1 MKLTNLKLTNF
12 KKISNI
18 SDNIIYLNEDI
29 NVLVGGN
36 NTGKTSILQAIQKLF
51 GTKNIEPKDLNYLV
65 KNGNLKIEGNIKF
78 SEEEVLAFFEIAK
91 NQLEHHITNEKIQEV
106 IKEIASNHSHFF
118 EDLTFIERKN
128 AQHSRNKTFS
138 SDILEKYG
146 KSQEQDIY
154 QIIYKAS
161 TILSGTDFYNIYKSP
176 LYLDSRGNLMEKEKF
191 IPLNEIEKQFKNQ
204 NNQVN
209 IRGLLYAL
217 KKKELNKFEEF
228 KKRLLNVFSEL
239 EDVDVIH
246 NEDIGEFELILKEKL
261 RNNGTTEQV
270 SYDIKEVGQGM
281 QSLVLILATIL
292 LLKPHIVLMDEPEAH
307 MHPSLITEF
316 VKYLK
321 YLAKDTQFIITSH
334 SLVLM
339 NEVGMDKIFHLKN
352 DTAKKGIV
360 VNKIEERNNFLDI
373 IKEIGYDIDTLSYI
387 AQPYVYVLVE
397 GESDKKY
404 LLEFAKKANL
414 QKQINLFNVGF
425 VIMNGKNNRHKF
437 LSLLEKLEKN
447 ILTIPFVM
455 ILDKDETSEENIEK
469 LKARI
474 ANTKNEICYL
484 EKRQIENYLV
494 DIEVIKKII
503 TQKIKPENKEKWE
516 KIDFEKE
523 IINFCESQKE
533 HIFDNYMND
542 FFANSIFLSTQK
554 MREIFK
560 DTKQKNLQETM
571 ENFVAEFSGELTKV
585 TTKKGIEL
593 SKNASSME
601 DVFNQ
606 KWENEKMNMC
616 DGRKLLKNMRTWLE
630 TEFKISFSDQNI
642 IDEMIMPDEIKNL
655 LDLLSNFNA
664 KI

>member
-1 MKLTNLKLTNF
+1 MKLISLKLTNF

-18 SDNIIYLNEDI
+18 ADNTIYLNEDI
-29 NVLVGGN
+29 NILVGGN
-36 NTGKTSILQAIQKLF
+36 NTGKTSILQAVQKLF

-65 KNGNLKIEGNIKF
+65 KNGNLKIEGNVRF

-91 NQLEHHITNEKIQEV
+91 NQFEHQVTNQKIQE
-106 IKEIASNHSHFF
+106 IAKEIASNNSHFF

-128 AQHSRNKTFS
+128 AQHSRNKSFS
-138 SDILEKYG
+138 SDILKKYA

-154 QIIYKAS
+154 QIIFRAS
-161 TILSGTDFYNIYKSP
+161 TILNATDFYNIYKSP

-191 IPLNEIEKQFKNQ
+191 IPLNEIENQFKNQ

-217 KKKELNKFEEF
+217 KKKKLDKFKEF

-270 SYDIKEVGQGM
+270 TYDIKDVGQGM

-307 MHPSLITEF
+307 MHPSLINEF

-352 DTAKKGIV
+352 DVAKKGIV
-360 VNKIEERNNFLDI
+360 INKIEERNNFLDI

-387 AQPYVYVLVE
+387 AQPCVYVFVE

-414 QKQINLFNVGF
+414 QKQINVFNIGF
-425 VIMNGKNNRHKF
+425 VIMGGKNNRHKF
-437 LSLLEKLEKN
+437 LNLLEKLEKN
-447 ILTIPFVM
+447 ILPIPFVM
-455 ILDKDETSEENIEK
+455 ILDKDETSEENIQK
-469 LKARI
+469 FKAKI
-474 ANTKNEICYL
+474 ANTKNEIYYL
-484 EKRQIENYLV
+484 EKRQIENYLI
-494 DIEVIKKII
+494 DMEAIKRII
-503 TQKIKPENKEKWE
+503 TKKIKPENQEKWE
-516 KIDFEKE
+516 QINFEKQ
-523 IINFCESQKE
+523 IIEFCESQKE
-533 HIFDNYMND
+533 HIFNNYISD

-571 ENFVAEFSGELTKV
+571 DNFAAEFSGELTKI

-593 SKNASSME
+593 SKNTSSME
-601 DVFNQ
+601 DLFNQ
-606 KWENEKMNMC
+606 KWENEKMNRC
-616 DGRKLLKNMRTWLE
+616 DGRKLIKNIRFWLE
-630 TEFKISFSDQNI
+630 TEFQTSFSDQDI
-642 IDEMIMPDEIKNL
+642 IDEMIMPDEITKL
-655 LDLLSNFNA
+655 LGLLSEFNI

>member
-1 MKLTNLKLTNF
+1 MKLISLKLTNF

-18 SDNIIYLNEDI
+18 ADNTIYLNEDI
-29 NVLVGGN
+29 NILVGGN

-51 GTKNIEPKDLNYLV
+51 GTKQIEPKDLNYLV
-65 KNGNLKIEGNIKF
+65 KNGNLKIEGNIQF

-91 NQLEHHITNEKIQEV
+91 NQFEHHITNTQIQTIV
-106 IKEIASNHSHFF
+106 KKVSSSNSHFF

-128 AQHSRNKTFS
+128 AQHSRNKSFS
-138 SDILEKYG
+138 SDRIPKEAK
-146 KSQEQDIY
+146 IAH
-154 QIIYKAS
+154 QIIIDAS
-161 TILSGTDFYNIYKSP
+161 TILRGTDFYNIYKSP

-191 IPLNEIEKQFKNQ
+191 IPLNEIENQFKNK

-217 KKKELNKFEEF
+217 KKKEFDKFEEF

-270 SYDIKEVGQGM
+270 TYDIKDVGQGM

-307 MHPSLITEF
+307 MHPSLISEF

-352 DTAKKGIV
+352 DVAKKGIV
-360 VNKIEERNNFLDI
+360 INKIEERNNFLDI

-387 AQPYVYVLVE
+387 AQPCVYVFVE

-414 QKQINLFNVGF
+414 QKQINLFNIGF
-425 VIMNGKNNRHKF
+425 VIMGGKNNRHKF
-437 LSLLEKLEKN
+437 LNLLEKLEKN
-447 ILTIPFVM
+447 ILPIPFVM

-469 LKARI
+469 FKAKI
-474 ANTKNEICYL
+474 ANTKNEIYYL
-484 EKRQIENYLV
+484 EKRQIENYLI

-503 TQKIKPENKEKWE
+503 TKKIKPENQEKWK

-523 IINFCESQKE
+523 VITLCEKQKE
-533 HIFDNYMND
+533 DIFNNYMNV
-542 FFANSIFLSTQK
+542 FFADTIFLSPQK

-560 DTKQKNLQETM
+560 DAKQKNLQETM
-571 ENFVAEFSGELTKV
+571 ENFVAEFSGELTKI

-593 SKNASSME
+593 SKNTSSME
-601 DVFNQ
+601 DLFNQ
-606 KWENEKMNMC
+606 KWENEKMNRC
-616 DGRKLLKNMRTWLE
+616 DGRKLIKNIRTWLE
-630 TEFKISFSDQNI
+630 TEFQISFSDQDI
-642 IDEMIMPDEIKNL
+642 IDEMIMPDEITKL
-655 LDLLSNFNA
+655 LGLLSEFNI